1 MITNNVTT
9 GVHIDSAATAAGPD
23 GGDSVVRGLDTV
35 RVIREANPAWSHTKK
50 VVRNLVSLS
59 CVSFLI

>member
-9 GVHIDSAATAAGPD
+9 GVHLDSAATD
-23 GGDSVVRGLDTV
+23 GGGSVVRGLDTV
-35 RVIREANPAWSHTKK
+35 RVIREANPARSHAKK

-59 CVSFLI
+59 FFSFLF

>member
-9 GVHIDSAATAAGPD
+9 GVHLDSAAAAPD
-23 GGDSVVRGLDTV
+23 EGGSVVRA
-35 RVIREANPAWSHTKK
+35 IREANPARSHAKK

-59 CVSFLI
+59 FFSFLF